1 MLKKKRL
8 GDKCDLDYLFFE
20 TSNYGQLFVKEESTG
35 TTIKKDKDMS
45 DKSTDW
51 FVWYVTTRRR
61 WRSKRMKK
69 NKNLDSKQIVN

>member
-8 GDKCDLDYLFFE
+8 GDKCDLDLFFE

-45 DKSTDW
+45 DKSTD
-51 FVWYVTTRRR
+51 
-61 WRSKRMKK
+61 
-69 NKNLDSKQIVN
+69 